1 MINEFDK
8 VRIIG
13 TCETGI
19 VVDIRN
25 TTSTF
30 YLVEKDTDNEL
41 VDCTKD
47 EIELI
52 DFPDGTK

>member
-8 VRIIG
+8 VRFIG

-25 TTSTF
+25 TASTF

-47 EIELI
+47 EIELM
-52 DFPDGTK
+52 DFPDETS